1 MNAWRTYLEK
11 GFVHRTDRVLG
22 DWFLFSSFSRISMK
36 DFVTE
41 NPENPTH
48 RTVTLTAYTGQEKL
62 IHDIKNLFEARNHP
76 ALQYA
81 LLHGSIAS
89 DEVIPYSDFDGIL
102 IVKASAIK
110 SAFLLRSLRKLIE
123 LSEEIIIRFDPLQHH
138 GWQIVFAEELS
149 ALHASVVPSIL
160 LDESKLIYRSA
171 DSSYTLDYYEQSSD
185 QRKVLKH
192 LLDSIRRKCRQPNK
206 IRDRYA
212 LKNLLSEILLSPA
225 VFLQSQSP
233 ERIGKKDSF
242 TLIRAYADA
251 IELDILDRA
260 SHVRRQWKSERINP
274 KIALF
279 HRLKRKGCYLSD
291 LAPSI
296 TAPEELDMLSEQG
309 LSSIRKYCD
318 QLEKI
323 ALT

>member
-22 DWFLFSSFSRISMK
+22 DWFLFSPFSRISMK
-36 DFVTE
+36 DFVNV
-41 NPENPTH
+41 NPEIPTH
-48 RTVTLTAYTGQEKL
+48 RSVPLTAYTGQEKL
-62 IHDIKNLFEARNHP
+62 IRDIGNLFEARNHP

-102 IVKASAIK
+102 IVKASAIE
-110 SAFLLRSLRKLIE
+110 SAFMLRSLRKLIE
-123 LSEEIIIRFDPLQHH
+123 LSEELIVRFDPLQHH

-149 ALHASVVPSIL
+149 ALHTTEVPSIL

-171 DSSYTLDYYEQSSD
+171 GSNSTLDYHEKAVD
-185 QRKVLKH
+185 QRKVLKQ
-192 LLDSIRRKCRQPNK
+192 LLDSIRRKCRQANT

-225 VFLQSQSP
+225 VFLQCQSP
-233 ERIGKKDSF
+233 ERTGKKDSF
-242 TLIRAYADA
+242 TLIRSYADS
-251 IELDILDRA
+251 IDLDILDRA
-260 SHVRRQWKSERINP
+260 SQVRRQWKSEIFSH

-279 HRLKRKGCYLSD
+279 HRLKRKGCYLSE
-291 LAPSI
+291 LAPRI
-296 TAPEELDMLSEQG
+296 TAPEELALLTDQRLSE
-309 LSSIRKYCD
+309 IRMYCD
-318 QLEKI
+318 QLEKM
-323 ALT
+323 ALL